1 MKARKLS
8 IWNILIVLI
17 LIALV
22 VIWIM
27 SLGQVS
33 SDEIAR
39 PNEFKENREQAKRKH
54 KRYKTKLRSQKKLK
68 AQLDEKYKLIYFG
81 MRLGLF
87 FLWVGTMTGLYF
99 LGLIA
104 GLGGVVAYT
113 ASISGCV
120 IGANYLSTGTYYDL
134 KELAEIVKIRT
145 ENWVY
150 GKYLD
155 LDEKIEYSQDKVEQL
170 EKTLGKR
177 RT

>member
-1 MKARKLS
+1 MREKKFS

-22 VIWIM
+22 VIWLI

-33 SDEIAR
+33 SDEISR
-39 PNEFKENREQAKRKH
+39 PDEFKEDREHAKRKH
-54 KRYKTKLRSQKKLK
+54 KWYKTKLRSQKKLK
-68 AQLDEKYKLIYFG
+68 AQLDKKFKLIHFG
-81 MRLGLF
+81 MRMGLF
-87 FLWVGTMTGLYF
+87 LLWVGTMLGLHF

-113 ASISGCV
+113 AGISGCV

-134 KELAEIVKIRT
+134 KELADIVKIRS

-150 GKYLD
+150 GKFTD
-155 LDEKIEYSQDKVEQL
+155 LDERIEFSQNKAEQHI
-170 EKTLGKR
+170 
-177 RT
+177 